1 MNDHIQEK
9 ISTDVNPLKVT
20 AAVFLY
26 FYCNSISS
34 KDLNHVSPR
43 LISEVIQRKHVKSMR
58 CQRVEFF
65 NGAIIGLKDMG
76 SISAA
81 FNYLLIKICLSL
93 VEIIMR

>member
-26 FYCNSISS
+26 FYCNPTSS

-43 LISEVIQRKHVKSMR
+43 LISEVIQRKHVKS
-58 CQRVEFF
+58 FS
-65 NGAIIGLKDMG
+65 GAREWDFLM
-76 SISAA
+76 AQ
-81 FNYLLIKICLSL
+81 
-93 VEIIMR
+93 